1 MRRSVQPGN
10 TSSLWKAVKTAKD
23 LNSKDLP
30 NKMYEGGIQIEKN
43 ELPDK
48 FANYFSSKITELSDM
63 LPVNPEV
70 YNGTKKLEQGNK
82 MFMDKVSIM
91 ECILSLQVKNSEGY
105 DRIPQR
111 ILVDGADVLIATFEG
126 LFSRIYTQVR
136 VPDQWLVSKT
146 IPVYK
151 NKGDKK
157 DVENY

>member
-1 MRRSVQPGN
+1 
-10 TSSLWKAVKTAKD
+10 
-23 LNSKDLP
+23 
-30 NKMYEGGIQIEKN
+30 
-43 ELPDK
+43 
-48 FANYFSSKITELSDM
+48 M

-126 LFSRIYTQVR
+126 LFSLPSSFAGR
-136 VPDQWLVSKT
+136 PS
-146 IPVYK
+146 
-151 NKGDKK
+151 
-157 DVENY
+157 